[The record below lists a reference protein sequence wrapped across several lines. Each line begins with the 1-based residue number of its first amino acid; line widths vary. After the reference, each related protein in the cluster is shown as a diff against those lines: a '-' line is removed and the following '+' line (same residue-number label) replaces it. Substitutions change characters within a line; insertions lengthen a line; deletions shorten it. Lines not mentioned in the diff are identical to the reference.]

1 MAITLGKDC
10 RIVLDGG
17 TVFSARNVTL
27 SESARTI
34 EINEYGSRYNAVYS
48 TGFDCTVSVE
58 LNDPADLGSAFN
70 RLHSGTSF
78 SVNGGAGG
86 FSFQAVVTGISET
99 DPIDGVVSC
108 VIEGKMTHPSL
119 RSTS

>member
-17 TVFSARNVTL
+17 TVFSARTVTL

-48 TGFDCTVSVE
+48 TGYDCTVSVE

-78 SVNGGAGG
+78 TVLGGAGG
-86 FSFQAVVTGISET
+86 FAFQAVVTGISES

-108 VIEGKMTHPSL
+108 VIEAKMTHPSL
-119 RSTS
+119 RSTQ